1 MLAYGSKMGSPL
13 APPSSSHLFYVLS
26 FVPSPHLNLSILHPA
41 LLPAGCAACALHA
54 RAHPDGS
61 GGFDVENIMLRRSV
75 GVSSLCQ
82 GPILLLYSHLYRL
95 QSYQIVLLCNC
106 NLIPHCRLTK
116 PYACR
121 RHSPVDRALGL
132 VLLAP
137 RRGNGF
143 PPPGD
148 CRSPLPPSSSFPPS
162 ATPNR
167 SSCAAHVRLPQFCTK
182 VWLGRYRMFQT
193 HQLNH

>member
-1 MLAYGSKMGSPL
+1 MFYRSFHPLTSIYLFSIPRCCLLAARP
-13 APPSSSHLFYVLS
+13 APFTR
-26 FVPSPHLNLSILHPA
+26 
-41 LLPAGCAACALHA
+41 A
-54 RAHPDGS
+54 RPDGS

-121 RHSPVDRALGL
+121 RNSPVDRALGL

-148 CRSPLPPSSSFPPS
+148 CRSPLPPSLLLVPSICHAKSLIVRRARETSSILHQGVALGALQNVPN
-162 ATPNR
+162 TPMKSLVKLQMKR
-167 SSCAAHVRLPQFCTK
+167 TVRVLK
-182 VWLGRYRMFQT
+182 
-193 HQLNH
+193 